1 MSDSVSVRQ
10 NEILKLLIQQGSVR
24 AAELTEL
31 FQVTSET
38 IRKDLN
44 HLGELGYI
52 ERRHGGA
59 VLSEAYRQ
67 EYVYS
72 ESKASFRRGE
82 KSAIAQ
88 QALRY
93 VEDHSVIYLDGGTTV
108 CELSKLLGERTDLT
122 VVTPSLLVADV
133 FRKLKK
139 HQLYLTGGLMNYDYD
154 LLHIVENDSFIEQFR
169 FAAAFFGSTGIRYH
183 SGPTS
188 QDYAEVVIRRKVFA
202 QSESRILLCDSSK
215 FRTGGVHQY
224 ADWSDLAHLITD
236 SGAPEEQLAT
246 IRKHTDVVCVTAPAL
261 LSKRESSAGR
271 NAEQ

>member
-44 HLGELGYI
+44 HLGE
-52 ERRHGGA
+52 
-59 VLSEAYRQ
+59 
-67 EYVYS
+67 
-72 ESKASFRRGE
+72 
-82 KSAIAQ
+82 
-88 QALRY
+88 
-93 VEDHSVIYLDGGTTV
+93 
-108 CELSKLLGERTDLT
+108 RTDLT

-139 HQLYLTGGLMNYDYD
+139 HRLYLTGGLMNYDYD